1 VIEQTIALL
10 IDAYRDLNARKLFWV
25 TMIISGVIIIAFAF
39 VGVGPDSIYFL
50 GATISMHGVIDPMLV
65 YKQVLLGTIV
75 VGIWL
80 TWGAIILALV
90 STGGMFPDLI
100 VSGAIDLYLSK
111 PISRLR
117 LFLTKY
123 FTGLLFVALQVA
135 VFSVGCFFVMGIR
148 AHEWRPS
155 LFLAIPLVVAIFSY
169 LFAFSVLLG
178 VWSRSSIAAILLTVV
193 LWLFFAIVQW
203 TEPGLLGMQLTLEQS
218 VKRAEQR
225 IALAERQGE
234 SGNPFVH
241 QMDTIDR
248 NELETNKQN
257 LGRWRLFHNI
267 FYYTELFI
275 PKTTETKNLLDRS
288 IMTDRDLAAARNARQ
303 PNDGGDAPGPFGSS
317 REDRQAAATE
327 VQAQIMARSPL
338 KIVGSSLIIEAVVL
352 AFAAWIFC
360 RRDY

>member
-1 VIEQTIALL
+1 
-10 IDAYRDLNARKLFWV
+10 
-25 TMIISGVIIIAFAF
+25 
-39 VGVGPDSIYFL
+39 
-50 GATISMHGVIDPMLV
+50 
-65 YKQVLLGTIV
+65 
-75 VGIWL
+75 
-80 TWGAIILALV
+80 
-90 STGGMFPDLI
+90 
-100 VSGAIDLYLSK
+100 
-111 PISRLR
+111 
-117 LFLTKY
+117 
-123 FTGLLFVALQVA
+123 
-135 VFSVGCFFVMGIR
+135 VMGIR

-257 LGRWRLFHNI
+257 LSRWRLFHNI

-275 PKTTETKNLLDRS
+275 PKTTETKDLLDRS
-288 IMTDRDLAAARNARQ
+288 IMTDRDLAAARDARQ
-303 PNDGGDAPGPFGSS
+303 PNDGGRDAPGPFGTS